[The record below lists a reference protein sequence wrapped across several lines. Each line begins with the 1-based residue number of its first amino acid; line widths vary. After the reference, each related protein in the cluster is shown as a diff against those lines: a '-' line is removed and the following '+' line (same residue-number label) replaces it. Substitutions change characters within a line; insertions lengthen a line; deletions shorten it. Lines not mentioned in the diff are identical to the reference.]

1 MTRTLTSLLIAALML
16 GGCAFKS
23 KFLTDDFK
31 TADAYFS
38 GLMLGGLEIA
48 DERPEGERGDVKVQ
62 PGTLKGTKGSAY
74 PSLSGEH
81 RSEIETEIRKH
92 LGSSG
97 QTIQM
102 KAFVTKG
109 EKAFKASWGGDQEKV
124 RFAVRLEY
132 FDDQLKRQIKTSG
145 ESSLEVNS
153 ATSSDEYLEKVYRK
167 AIRTAIH
174 ESFASL
180 KEYYEGK

>member
-1 MTRTLTSLLIAALML
+1 MRKNLLLLLIPGLLL

-23 KFLTDDFK
+23 RFLTDDFK

-38 GLMLGGLEIA
+38 GLALGGLEII
-48 DERPEGERGDVKVQ
+48 DERPEGERGELKVEA
-62 PGTLKGTKGSAY
+62 GTLKGKKGSAH
-74 PSLSGEH
+74 PALSGEH
-81 RSEIETEIRKH
+81 RGEIETAIRSH

-97 QTIQM
+97 QTVSM

-132 FDDQLKRQIKTSG
+132 YDGELKRQIKTSG

-153 ATSSDEYLEKVYRK
+153 ATSSDDYLEKVYRK
-167 AIRTAIH
+167 AIRSAVH